1 MNPELRKR
9 GLKQS
14 LAEARLG
21 FNFGQKGVSRELRAK
36 GTPETKLLLQ
46 GLRSINK
53 QYVAYSARRLSNSKT
68 FNDRVETLFNEL
80 GTKLWPSFDVVTG
93 PFPSWLLRPDEPG
106 SYDKLLLK
114 EHPEHIFFE
123 NIFHRSR

>member
-1 MNPELRKR
+1 MKPELRKR

-21 FNFGQKGVSRELRAK
+21 FNFGQKGVSREPRAK
-36 GTPETKLLLQ
+36 ETPETKLLLQ

-53 QYVAYSARRLSNSKT
+53 QYVAYSARRLSRSKT

-93 PFPSWLLRPDEPG
+93 LFPSWLLRPDEPG
-106 SYDKLLLK
+106 S
-114 EHPEHIFFE
+114 
-123 NIFHRSR
+123 